1 MKGKRLY
8 FIDTVRAFAILMM
21 LQGHFIDALL
31 APSYKDVSD
40 VSFQVWDYFR
50 GITAPTFFTI
60 SGLIFTY
67 LLLKSKQQETQEKRM
82 RKGLA
87 RGAML
92 IGIGYA
98 LRVQIFDWLGGQ
110 FHHSIFIIDVLQCIG
125 FSLITLVISYQL
137 NFRKT
142 FFFSISMLVLGST
155 IFITEPLY
163 RDLNLS
169 DVPIFFSNYV
179 SKTNGSVFTLLPWLG
194 YVFFGGFIATLF
206 HWYSEQP
213 GFKLAIITTFFSVGL
228 LLILKSSWLFHTMY
242 ELTDILLLKDVAY
255 FNYLFSRLGDVLV
268 LLGVFYIAETYIKQ
282 QLILKI
288 GQQTLSIYVIHFIL
302 LYGSFTGI
310 GLEHLI
316 GKNLTPWQA
325 ITGALL
331 FIAVVCLISLGYEK
345 TNPNIYIKIRGTYKK
360 IKSRRNDNN

>member
-31 APSYKDVSD
+31 VPSYKDTSHM
-40 VSFQVWDYFR
+40 SFQVWDYFR

-67 LLLKSKQQETQEKRM
+67 LLLKAKQHGTLKKRM
-82 RKGLA
+82 QKGLI

-98 LRVQIFDWLGGQ
+98 LRMQIFDWLGGK
-110 FHHSIFIIDVLQCIG
+110 FHDSIFIIDVLQCIG
-125 FSLITLVISYQL
+125 VSLIAVVISYKL
-137 NFRKT
+137 NFQKT
-142 FFFSISMLVLGST
+142 FSFSISMLVLGSA

-163 RDLNLS
+163 RELDLPN
-169 DVPIFFSNYV
+169 VPMFFSNYV
-179 SKTNGSVFTLLPWLG
+179 IKTNGSVFTLLPWLG

-206 HWYSEQP
+206 HRYVEQP
-213 GFKLAIITTFFSVGL
+213 GFKPAVITSFFSVGL
-228 LLILKSSWLFHTMY
+228 LLILKSSWLFHTLY
-242 ELTDILLLKDVAY
+242 GLTDILLLKDVAY

-268 LLGVFYIAETYIKQ
+268 LFGVFYIAENNLKQ
-282 QLILKI
+282 RLILKI
-288 GQQTLSIYVIHFIL
+288 GQQTLSIYVIHFII

-310 GLEHLI
+310 GLQSLI
-316 GKNLTPWQA
+316 GKNLMPWHA
-325 ITGALL
+325 ITSAIL
-331 FIAVVCLISLGYEK
+331 FIAIVCFISFSYK
-345 TNPNIYIKIRGTYKK
+345 RTNTIIYAKIRDTYTKVNA
-360 IKSRRNDNN
+360 RRNQSK